1 MYDLEKVDDFI
12 FRAENIAKSCN
23 KAEAFLTI
31 SAEIDACD
39 KIHLNDFIAALN
51 FIRYDKTLDWI
62 EGNTHRI
69 KNVGINWGHVAAS
82 SHFSW
87 DRACKWLSY
96 GRPLSLIALDAL
108 MFCTTRG
115 ERLNQSLWMREIQP
129 KLTGNPPPEVMGN
142 RLKEYLQTDN
152 APRVRSVIQEIIGN
166 IFVAEQ

>member
-12 FRAENIAKSCN
+12 FRAENIAKSCS

-31 SAEIDACD
+31 SAEIDACED
-39 KIHLNDFIAALN
+39 IHLNDFIAALN

-69 KNVGINWGHVAAS
+69 ANIGINWGHVAAS

-87 DRACKWLSY
+87 DRTCKWLSY

-108 MFCTTRG
+108 MFCTTHG
-115 ERLNQSLWMREIQP
+115 DRLNQSLWMRRIRPRLADNPRPEIIAKRIQ
-129 KLTGNPPPEVMGN
+129 
-142 RLKEYLQTDN
+142 EYLQTDSV
-152 APRVRSVIQEIIGN
+152 PRTKAVVREIIGN
-166 IFVAEQ
+166 IFEAGP